1 MTLSRLFHFTVVLM
15 LLSACS
21 QSPVKDMAIAPAPGE
36 ETANPETRALNLPKQ
51 DLSRQVLYQ
60 FLLAEIAGQRGNVS
74 FATQSYI
81 DLAKNTRDPRVAQRA
96 TEIALFARNA
106 PLALEAARL
115 WLTIDPEAVQA
126 KQTVA
131 ALLVNNG
138 TLDEARPYLQKLVE
152 AEGNERSAGFMHLNG
167 LLAKQQDKKAVLG
180 LIRELAKPYNTLPE
194 ARFAV
199 AQAAWN
205 AGDSELALSEIRAA
219 AQLKPDWEIAAL
231 FQGQIL
237 QRKENNEAA
246 EFYRSYLKQYSRAGD
261 VRMAYARLLVGE
273 KKYDEARAQFQQL
286 LTDFP
291 GNADVSM
298 AVGLLSIQLKDMDA
312 AETYIKQSLTQG
324 YKDQDAGNI
333 YLGELNEERKRYD
346 QAIKWYNAVS
356 RGEKYLPAQMRIA
369 GLLAKQGK
377 LEDARKYLQQLPTQ
391 NNQQRVQIIQA
402 EALLLREAK
411 AYQAAYDL
419 LTRSLEKLPNHP
431 DLLYEYAMAAE
442 KVNRFDVME
451 QSLRKL
457 IQLKPDHAHAYN
469 ALGYTLADRNE
480 RLSEALPLVEKA
492 LKLAPDDPFIMDSLG
507 WVYYRMGNLPKA
519 LETLQRAYAKRPDP
533 DIAAHL
539 GEILWAQG
547 RREEAAKLW
556 RSSLKEN
563 PANEA
568 LLVMIKKFKL

>member
-1 MTLSRLFHFTVVLM
+1 MTLSRLFQFTAILM

-21 QSPVKDMAIAPAPGE
+21 QSPPKDVAL
-36 ETANPETRALNLPKQ
+36 TPEAASPEKREPNLPKQ
-51 DLSRQVLYQ
+51 DLSGQVLYQ

-74 FATQSYI
+74 FATQAYI

-115 WLTIDPEAVQA
+115 WVAIDPEAVQA
-126 KQTVA
+126 RQTVA

-138 TLDEARPYLQKLVE
+138 TLNEARPYLQKLIE

-180 LIRELAKPYNTLPE
+180 LIQELAKPYNTLPE

-205 AGDSELALSEIRAA
+205 AGEFDLALSEIRAA

-298 AVGLLSIQLKDMDA
+298 AVGLLSMQLKDMDA
-312 AETYIKQSLTQG
+312 AETYIKQALAQG

-356 RGEKYLPAQMRIA
+356 PGEKYLPAQMRIA

-377 LEDARKYLQQLPTQ
+377 LEDARKYLQQLPAQ

-442 KVNRFDVME
+442 KINRFDVME